1 VIEFSDKLN
10 SRVDA
15 QRIEA
20 IPLSGR
26 DFNSLLNVMPG
37 VQHRP
42 GGGFQGLNVSGAR
55 TTSNNFMID
64 GISNNDRYYGDS
76 VLSQTASSASPRR
89 SSRPTRSA
97 TLPSSRRRRRNS
109 ASRAA
114 PRSTSS

>member
-1 VIEFSDKLN
+1 MSD
-10 SRVDA
+10 S

-76 VLSQTASSASPRR
+76 VLSQTGIIGIP
-89 SSRPTRSA
+89 A
-97 TLPSSRRRRRNS
+97 TLRPDRRDRRLHRASRRRRRNS

-114 PRSTSS
+114 RRSTSS